1 MLHNQLAIC
10 QRGAQTARRAE
21 PQTEPPLDIHRQCA
35 DRFWRFSEPAQSLAV
50 RAWPR
55 GAKAGESGWTARR
68 SRALR
73 RLPALR
79 LGLFRRA
86 FPACALKLLPTA
98 WRAAHGLHAFH
109 RTGGK
114 RLMKN
119 ADWPSRLFD
128 APPWPPFS
136 ARCRGCCASGLWLAH
151 VSRAALAR
159 GGLCGHADFGPAG
172 H

>member
-68 SRALR
+68 NRALR

-79 LGLFRRA
+79 LGLFRLA

-128 APPWPPFS
+128 AALAAFFG
-136 ARCRGCCASGLWLAH
+136 ALLGCCASGFMACACLTRCPCARRTLWA
-151 VSRAALAR
+151 
-159 GGLCGHADFGPAG
+159 C
-172 H
+172 